1 MFEKTVALFLV
12 LVNCFALPVA
22 AQKTAVY
29 GDQPLAHTFS
39 ITAYDAATGDMGV
52 AVQSHWFS
60 VGTIVAWGEA
70 GVGVVATQSFV
81 NPAFGPEGLALLQQ
95 GLSAEQA
102 LQQLVN
108 ADEGKD
114 YRQVGIVD
122 AQGRAAAFTGAKCIR
137 AAGHYVGKSFS
148 VQANMMLNETV
159 WTAMAQAFETS
170 ADVPLAERLVRVL
183 QAAQQAGGDIR
194 GQQSAALLVVSKT
207 ATGQPWIDRKVD
219 IRVDDHPD
227 PIGELERLL
236 RVHRAY
242 EHMNRGDVAMENG
255 QVDEALQAYQSA
267 QQLFPNN
274 LEMRFWYAVSL
285 LNVQRTAAA
294 QPVLKA
300 IFGEDANWRALLRRL
315 PEVGL
320 LQMSAA
326 ELEKYLQ
333 NNQLAQKQ

>member
-1 MFEKTVALFLV
+1 MFEKIGALL
-12 LVNCFALPVA
+12 LIIISCCTLPVA

-39 ITAYDAATGDMGV
+39 VTAYDAATGDMGV

-81 NPAFGPEGLALLQQ
+81 NPAFGPEGLELLRQ

-102 LQQLVN
+102 LQQLIN

-114 YRQVGIVD
+114 YRQVSIVD
-122 AQGRAAAFTGAKCIR
+122 AQGKAAAFTGAKCIR
-137 AAGHYVGKSFS
+137 AAGHYVGKGFS

-159 WTAMAQAFETS
+159 WSAMAQAFETS

-255 QVDEALQAYQSA
+255 QIEEALQAYQSA

-285 LNVQRTAAA
+285 LNVQRTAEA

-300 IFGEDANWRALLRRL
+300 IFVEDANWRALLRRL

-320 LQMSAA
+320 LQMNAA

-333 NNQLAQKQ
+333 DNQLAQKQ

>member
-12 LVNCFALPVA
+12 MTSCYALPVA

-102 LQQLVN
+102 LQQLVK